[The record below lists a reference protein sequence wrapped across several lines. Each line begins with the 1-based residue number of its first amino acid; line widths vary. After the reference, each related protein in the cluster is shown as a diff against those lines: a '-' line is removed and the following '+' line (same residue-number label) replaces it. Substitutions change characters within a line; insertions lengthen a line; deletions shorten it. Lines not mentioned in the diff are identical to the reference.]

1 MIVTL
6 MTDGVVLNI
15 GTDSRLNSGDG
26 ASAYSNFTIAQTLG
40 TGTVQYRT
48 TTSNTLV
55 TVSGTYYVDTN
66 GNVQFAPNTPFPT
79 NLAAVTVVTAP
90 DVGVYSG
97 TSGNDTALN
106 GTTGADVIYGGAG
119 NDTISA
125 GNGNDFVYGG
135 TGNDTIFGGSGND
148 TIYGGAGND
157 SISGGDGNDVLYGRM
172 GNDNIDAGAGNDT
185 VYGGSGTD
193 TIALGEGN
201 NIGYGGAGGD
211 TITAGSGADTIYG
224 GSGRDSIGA
233 GAGNDR
239 IYGGD
244 SNDTI
249 DGGAGDDTIYGE
261 AGNDSILGGD
271 GNDVIYG
278 DDVATA
284 TATTETLSWIGQ
296 GAAGTDLVN
305 GFTQDTGNIHVSVSF
320 QNDGGNTAIETS
332 STTTYAGTTGLA
344 TNSSLYLTGGAGP
357 NVTATIDFAADPA
370 SGVSDSVSNVQ
381 FVIND
386 IDTGGWQDVV
396 TVLAFDAN
404 GNAVPVTFTPYGN
417 DTVSGSTIT
426 AGSTSDS
433 ANTADGSVGV
443 TIAGPVASM
452 QIVYSNASTSG
463 QALWISDMR
472 YTSIV
477 PTAGDDTID
486 GGTGDDLI
494 FGGGGNDSIS
504 GGLGVDTLYGDD
516 GNDILNGADGNDFL
530 YGGNGNDTLNGGE
543 GNDALD
549 GGAGNDTLNGGNGA
563 DTLTGG
569 LGNDVLNGDAGNDT
583 LYGGDGTDSLY
594 GGDAEDILFGGNG
607 NDYLDGGLGEDSL
620 SGDAGDD
627 TLFGGAGN
635 DTLSGGLG
643 NDVLNGDPGNDT
655 LFGDDGTDRLFGG
668 DGNDTLYGGE
678 GNDYLDGG
686 AGNDILNGD
695 AGDDTLLGGAG
706 NDTLSGGSGNDVM
719 NGDDGNDTLY
729 GGEGND
735 SLYGGVGTDTLFG
748 GAGNDYIEGGVESDV
763 LFGDAGNDTLLGG
776 AGDDTLSGGAG
787 SDTLDGGTG
796 SDVFN
801 VADDHNQNIVI
812 GGEDVGNGDID
823 TLNLT
828 NATATTGVNV
838 TYTGA
843 EAGTATFGTTGATA
857 TFSQIERV
865 VTTANADT
873 VNASAATTG
882 INVDTGAGNDSIIG
896 GSGNDTITAGTGAD
910 RVEGGAGNDTIS
922 LGNDGAADVLVLR
935 DGSGRD
941 TITAMDTVV
950 ANPDGTYT
958 SIDKLDVTNLHD
970 AIGDPVN
977 TRDVIVS
984 DDGNGNAVLTFPN
997 GEAVV
1002 LQGVSPTVA
1011 ANEQFLT
1018 AIGIPMS
1025 DGTVSGTAGDD
1036 VIAPGYTDRDGD
1048 RVDGNDAILAGD
1060 AANDDLIEAGAGN
1073 DSVLAG
1079 EGNDRVYGGTGNDTL
1094 SGGAGN
1100 DTIYGEAGND
1110 TLNGGSGNDVLYG
1123 GAGDDSFVI
1132 STGDDEVTGGETG
1145 ETAGDLLDGSGL
1157 TANTTVTF
1165 TGTEA
1170 GVLNNADG
1178 TTKFTQIERIATG
1191 SGDDTITA
1199 GAGDQTIA
1207 SGAGADVI
1215 NAGAGNDTIDVGAGD
1230 NAVDTLILQD
1240 GFGDDLVS
1248 GFEAPTSDGFGGF
1261 VGHDQLD
1268 VTPLF
1273 DAGGDPVNTRDVI
1286 ISDDGAGNAVLNFP
1300 NGESLT
1306 LQGISP
1312 ADASNEFFL
1321 NAMGIPMPDGTVSG
1335 TAGDDIIGA
1344 GYTDGDGDTVD
1355 NNDAI
1360 LPDTAGND
1368 DLIVAG
1374 AGNDTVYAGDGN
1386 DTVSGDAGTD
1396 TIYGGA
1402 GDDFIGGG
1410 SVLDNE
1416 VYTEGDELYGGD
1428 GDDTIET
1435 ANGSTTGSTV
1445 YGGDG
1450 YDKIYDLGGAGSN
1463 DTFVGGG
1470 GWDDIFGGSG
1480 DDTFVVADGWSDD
1493 FIYGGEDGEVT
1504 GDVLD
1509 ASAVTADLVLDLS
1522 GPERGTLTDTA
1533 SFADAD
1539 PDNNNIVTFDQIE
1552 NFFLGSGNDTVFGG
1566 EGDDVVDLGAGD
1578 DVFKL
1583 FGGFGNDTITG
1594 GEAGETSGDVL
1605 DASSL
1610 TENLTVTLSGPEA
1623 GTLTDGV
1630 NSATFSE
1637 IETVITGSGADT
1649 ITGST
1654 GDDTILSGAGAD
1666 RINAGA
1672 GNDTLD
1678 LGLDDGAIDTVVLQ
1692 DGSGNDIVSAFEAP
1706 ITNPDGSFTGRDQLD
1721 VSDLH
1726 DAGGDPVNVN
1736 DVVVS
1741 DDGNGN
1747 ALLSFPNG
1755 ETVLLSGVSPTDAA
1769 NPFYL
1774 NAIGIPMSDGTVTGT
1789 AGDDLIDNTYI
1800 GDTDGDRVDANDAIL
1815 SGYTGNDDLI
1825 IAGDGNDTVIAG
1837 NGDDE
1842 VYGGNGNDTLDGGAG
1857 NDTLYG
1863 EAGDDILAGGTGDDT
1878 LDGGTGTDTFTIGDD
1893 FGNDTIVGG
1902 EDASD
1907 FDFDRIDGSG
1917 LTQNVTVNI
1926 TGTESGTITNGTDT
1940 ATFSEVED
1948 IVTGS
1953 GDDTVYGGLDNDL
1966 SVIITGAGNDSIY
1979 GGAGNDFFN
1988 AGTGDDIV
1996 YGGDGNDHIWGDTG
2010 SDTLFGGAGN
2020 DVIDAGDDDDIID
2033 GGAGADTI
2041 YGGAGNDTVTF
2052 GRGDTVSGDEPA
2064 ASTGGDDTF
2073 VLTTDP
2079 DGDPANIYIDGGANG
2094 TVGDTLQLGTGAD
2107 LSTLIY
2113 SNEAKTSGTVQLDD
2127 GSLLTFDNIENII
2140 CFTPGTLIATP
2151 MGARDIA
2158 TLQVGD
2164 LVMTRDHGLQ
2174 PIRWIQSR
2182 TVSAQGRFAPV
2193 RIRPGVIIGQER
2205 DLIVS
2210 PQHRMLFQGYRAELL
2225 FGETEVLVPAK
2236 HLVDNLAVTRD
2247 EGHEVT
2253 YIHMMFDQH
2262 EIVFAEGAATESFH
2276 PGSLGMDAIHDAAR
2290 EELFAIFPQ
2299 LRSDVT
2305 QYGDTA
2311 RRCLKRHEAEL
2322 LRV

>member
-1 MIVTL
+1 MT
-6 MTDGVVLNI
+6 MTDGVVFSL
-15 GTDSRLNSGDG
+15 GTDERLNSGDG
-26 ASAYSNFTIAQTLG
+26 ATAYSSFTIAQTLG
-40 TGTVQYRT
+40 AGTVQYQ
-48 TTSNTLV
+48 TSTSTNLV
-55 TVSGTYYVDTN
+55 TVSGTFYIDTD
-66 GNVQFAPNTPFPT
+66 GNVQFEPSTAFPS
-79 NLAAVTVVTAP
+79 NLRSVTVVTAP
-90 DVGVYSG
+90 DVGVYTG
-97 TSGNDTALN
+97 TEGNDAALN
-106 GTTGADVIYGGAG
+106 GTAGADVIYGNAG

-125 GNGNDFVYGG
+125 ANGNDIVYGG

-148 TIYGGAGND
+148 TVFGGEGND
-157 SISGGDGNDVLYGRM
+157 SISGGNGNDVLYGGM
-172 GNDNIDAGAGNDT
+172 GNDNIDGGAGNDT
-185 VYGGSGTD
+185 AYGGSGAD

-201 NIGYGGAGGD
+201 NLGYGGAGGD
-211 TITAGSGADTIYG
+211 TITAGSGTDTIYG
-224 GSGRDSIGA
+224 GAGRDSISA

-249 DGGAGDDTIYGE
+249 DGGTGDDTIWGE

-278 DDVATA
+278 DDVAPA
-284 TATTETLSWIGQ
+284 AVTTETLSWIGQ

-305 GFTQDTGNIHVSVSF
+305 GFTQDTGNINVSVSF

-332 STTTYAGTTGLA
+332 SSTTYAGTTGLA

-357 NVTATIDFAADPA
+357 NVTTTVDFSADPA

-396 TVLAFDAN
+396 TVLAYDAN
-404 GNAVPVTFTPYGN
+404 GNAVPVTFTVYG
-417 DTVSGSTIT
+417 DETTSGNTIT
-426 AGSTSDS
+426 AGSTSNS
-433 ANTADGSVGV
+433 ANGAEGAVGV
-443 TIAGPVASM
+443 TIAGPVASI
-452 QIVYSNASTSG
+452 QIVYSNAGTSG

-472 YTSIV
+472 FTSIV
-477 PTAGDDTID
+477 PTEGNDTID
-486 GGTGDDLI
+486 GGNGDDVI
-494 FGGGGNDSIS
+494 FGGGGNDSIT
-504 GGLGVDTLYGDD
+504 GGLGVDTLYGGD
-516 GNDILNGADGNDFL
+516 GNDTLNGADGNDLL
-530 YGGNGNDTLNGGE
+530 YGGNGNDVLNGGD

-549 GGAGNDTLNGGNGA
+549 GGAGNDTLSGGNRSDTLNGG
-563 DTLTGG
+563 L
-569 LGNDVLNGDAGNDT
+569 
-583 LYGGDGTDSLY
+583 
-594 GGDAEDILFGGNG
+594 
-607 NDYLDGGLGEDSL
+607 
-620 SGDAGDD
+620 
-627 TLFGGAGN
+627 
-635 DTLSGGLG
+635 
-643 NDVLNGDPGNDT
+643 
-655 LFGDDGTDRLFGG
+655 
-668 DGNDTLYGGE
+668 
-678 GNDYLDGG
+678 
-686 AGNDILNGD
+686 GNDILNGD
-695 AGDDTLLGGAG
+695 AGDDILFGDDGTDSLYGGDGNDTLNGGEGNDTLDGGAGNDTLNGDAGDDSLLGGAGDDILSGGAG
-706 NDTLSGGSGNDVM
+706 NDTLSG
-719 NGDDGNDTLY
+719 DDGND
-729 GGEGND
+729 
-735 SLYGGVGTDTLFG
+735 VLFG
-748 GAGNDYIEGGVESDV
+748 GTGNDR
-763 LFGDAGNDTLLGG
+763 LLGG
-776 AGDDTLSGGAG
+776 AGNDTLSGGAG

-796 SDVFN
+796 NDVFN
-801 VADDHNQNIVI
+801 VADTDERNIVI
-812 GGEDVGNGDID
+812 GGEDAGNGDID

-828 NATATTGVNV
+828 NASATAGVSV

-873 VNASAATTG
+873 VNASAATGG

-910 RVEGGAGNDTIS
+910 RIEGGAGNDTIS

-941 TITAMDTVV
+941 TITSMDTVV
-950 ANPDGTYT
+950 ANANGTYT

-977 TRDVIVS
+977 TRDVVVS

-1002 LQGVSPTVA
+1002 LQGVSPATA
-1011 ANEQFLT
+1011 TNEQFLF

-1036 VIAPGYTDRDGD
+1036 VITPGYTDRDGD
-1048 RVDGNDAILAGD
+1048 RVDSNDAILAGD

-1079 EGNDRVYGGTGNDTL
+1079 NGNDRVYGGSGNDTL
-1094 SGGAGN
+1094 DGGAGN
-1100 DTIYGEAGND
+1100 DLLD
-1110 TLNGGSGNDVLYG
+1110 G
-1123 GAGDDSFVI
+1123 GAGDDRFVV
-1132 STGDDEVTGGETG
+1132 SAGNDTVLGGETG
-1145 ETAGDLLDGSGL
+1145 EGAGDLLDGSGL
-1157 TANTTVTF
+1157 STDTTVTF
-1165 TGTEA
+1165 TGAEA
-1170 GVLNNADG
+1170 GTLTNANG
-1178 TTKFTQIERIATG
+1178 TTKFSEIERIATG
-1191 SGDDTITA
+1191 SGNDTITA
-1199 GAGDQTIA
+1199 GGGNQTIA

-1230 NAVDTLILQD
+1230 NAVDTLILQN
-1240 GFGDDLVS
+1240 GFGDDIAS
-1248 GFEAPTSDGFGGF
+1248 GFEAPTPDGLGGF
-1261 VGHDQLD
+1261 IGRDQLD
-1268 VTPLF
+1268 VTGLL
-1273 DAGGDPVNTRDVI
+1273 DAGGDPVNTRDVV
-1286 ISDDGAGNAVLNFP
+1286 ISDDGAGNAVLTFP

-1312 ADASNEFFL
+1312 ADAGNEFYL

-1374 AGNDTVYAGDGN
+1374 AGNDTVYAGDGD

-1396 TIYGGA
+1396 TIYGGD
-1402 GDDFIGGG
+1402 GNDFIGGG

-1416 VYTEGDELYGGD
+1416 TYVDGDELYGGA
-1428 GDDTIET
+1428 GDDIIET
-1435 ANGSTTGSTV
+1435 SNGSTTGSTV
-1445 YGGDG
+1445 YGGEG
-1450 YDKIYDLGGAGSN
+1450 YDTIYDLGAAGSN
-1463 DTFVGGG
+1463 DTFVGGA

-1509 ASAVTADLVLDLS
+1509 ASAVTADLVLDLT

-1533 SFADAD
+1533 SVADED
-1539 PDNNNIVTFDQIE
+1539 PDNDNLVTFDQIE
-1552 NFFLGSGNDTVFGG
+1552 NFFLGSGNDTVYGG

-1578 DVFKL
+1578 DVFRL

-1594 GEAGETSGDVL
+1594 GEAGESQGDTL
-1605 DASSL
+1605 DASEL

-1630 NSATFSE
+1630 NTATFSQ
-1637 IETVITGSGADT
+1637 IENVITGSGADT
-1649 ITGST
+1649 ITGSS
-1654 GDDTILSGAGAD
+1654 GDDTISSGAGAD
-1666 RINAGA
+1666 RIDAGA

-1678 LGLDDGAIDTVVLQ
+1678 LGLDDGAVDTVVLQ

-1726 DAGGDPVNVN
+1726 DAGGDPVNVH
-1736 DVVVS
+1736 DVAVT

-1755 ETVLLSGVSPTDAA
+1755 ETVLLSGVSPADAA

-1774 NAIGIPMSDGTVTGT
+1774 NAMGIPMSDGTVTGT
-1789 AGDDLIDNTYI
+1789 AGDDLIDNTYL

-1815 SGYTGNDDLI
+1815 SGDTGNDDLI

-1863 EAGDDILAGGTGDDT
+1863 EAGNDILAGGAGDDT

-1902 EDASD
+1902 EDASG
-1907 FDFDRIDGSG
+1907 FDLDRIDGSG

-1953 GDDTVYGGLDNDL
+1953 GDDTVYGSLDNDL
-1966 SVIITGAGNDSIY
+1966 SVIITGAGNDQIF

-1988 AGTGDDIV
+1988 AGTGDDTV
-1996 YGGDGNDHIWGDTG
+1996 YGGDGNDYIWGGTG
-2010 SDTLFGGAGN
+2010 NDTLSGGAGN
-2020 DVIDAGDDDDIID
+2020 DVIDAGDGNDIID
-2033 GGAGADTI
+2033 GGAGADTL

-2052 GRGDTVSGDEPA
+2052 GRGDTAYGDEPA

-2079 DGDPANIYIDGGANG
+2079 DGEPADIYIDGGENG

-2182 TVSAQGRFAPV
+2182 TVSAQDRFAPV
-2193 RIRPGVIIGQER
+2193 RIRPGVITGQER

-2225 FGETEVLVPAK
+2225 FGESEVLVPAK
-2236 HLVDNLAVTRD
+2236 HLVDNLSVTRD
-2247 EGHEVT
+2247 AADQVT

-2262 EIVFAEGAATESFH
+2262 EIVYAEGAATESFH
-2276 PGSLGMDAIHDAAR
+2276 PGTLGIDAVHDAAR

-2299 LRSDVT
+2299 LRSDVG

>member
-1 MIVTL
+1 M
-6 MTDGVVLNI
+6 
-15 GTDSRLNSGDG
+15 
-26 ASAYSNFTIAQTLG
+26 
-40 TGTVQYRT
+40 
-48 TTSNTLV
+48 
-55 TVSGTYYVDTN
+55 
-66 GNVQFAPNTPFPT
+66 
-79 NLAAVTVVTAP
+79 
-90 DVGVYSG
+90 
-97 TSGNDTALN
+97 
-106 GTTGADVIYGGAG
+106 
-119 NDTISA
+119 
-125 GNGNDFVYGG
+125 
-135 TGNDTIFGGSGND
+135 
-148 TIYGGAGND
+148 
-157 SISGGDGNDVLYGRM
+157 
-172 GNDNIDAGAGNDT
+172 
-185 VYGGSGTD
+185 
-193 TIALGEGN
+193 
-201 NIGYGGAGGD
+201 
-211 TITAGSGADTIYG
+211 
-224 GSGRDSIGA
+224 
-233 GAGNDR
+233 
-239 IYGGD
+239 
-244 SNDTI
+244 
-249 DGGAGDDTIYGE
+249 
-261 AGNDSILGGD
+261 
-271 GNDVIYG
+271 
-278 DDVATA
+278 
-284 TATTETLSWIGQ
+284 
-296 GAAGTDLVN
+296 
-305 GFTQDTGNIHVSVSF
+305 
-320 QNDGGNTAIETS
+320 
-332 STTTYAGTTGLA
+332 
-344 TNSSLYLTGGAGP
+344 
-357 NVTATIDFAADPA
+357 
-370 SGVSDSVSNVQ
+370 
-381 FVIND
+381 
-386 IDTGGWQDVV
+386 
-396 TVLAFDAN
+396 
-404 GNAVPVTFTPYGN
+404 
-417 DTVSGSTIT
+417 
-426 AGSTSDS
+426 
-433 ANTADGSVGV
+433 
-443 TIAGPVASM
+443 
-452 QIVYSNASTSG
+452 
-463 QALWISDMR
+463 
-472 YTSIV
+472 
-477 PTAGDDTID
+477 
-486 GGTGDDLI
+486 
-494 FGGGGNDSIS
+494 
-504 GGLGVDTLYGDD
+504 
-516 GNDILNGADGNDFL
+516 
-530 YGGNGNDTLNGGE
+530 
-543 GNDALD
+543 
-549 GGAGNDTLNGGNGA
+549 
-563 DTLTGG
+563 
-569 LGNDVLNGDAGNDT
+569 
-583 LYGGDGTDSLY
+583 
-594 GGDAEDILFGGNG
+594 
-607 NDYLDGGLGEDSL
+607 
-620 SGDAGDD
+620 
-627 TLFGGAGN
+627 
-635 DTLSGGLG
+635 
-643 NDVLNGDPGNDT
+643 
-655 LFGDDGTDRLFGG
+655 
-668 DGNDTLYGGE
+668 
-678 GNDYLDGG
+678 
-686 AGNDILNGD
+686 
-695 AGDDTLLGGAG
+695 
-706 NDTLSGGSGNDVM
+706 
-719 NGDDGNDTLY
+719 
-729 GGEGND
+729 
-735 SLYGGVGTDTLFG
+735 
-748 GAGNDYIEGGVESDV
+748 
-763 LFGDAGNDTLLGG
+763 
-776 AGDDTLSGGAG
+776 
-787 SDTLDGGTG
+787 
-796 SDVFN
+796 
-801 VADDHNQNIVI
+801 
-812 GGEDVGNGDID
+812 
-823 TLNLT
+823 
-828 NATATTGVNV
+828 
-838 TYTGA
+838 
-843 EAGTATFGTTGATA
+843 
-857 TFSQIERV
+857 
-865 VTTANADT
+865 
-873 VNASAATTG
+873 
-882 INVDTGAGNDSIIG
+882 
-896 GSGNDTITAGTGAD
+896 
-910 RVEGGAGNDTIS
+910 
-922 LGNDGAADVLVLR
+922 
-935 DGSGRD
+935 
-941 TITAMDTVV
+941 
-950 ANPDGTYT
+950 
-958 SIDKLDVTNLHD
+958 
-970 AIGDPVN
+970 
-977 TRDVIVS
+977 
-984 DDGNGNAVLTFPN
+984 
-997 GEAVV
+997 
-1002 LQGVSPTVA
+1002 
-1011 ANEQFLT
+1011 
-1018 AIGIPMS
+1018 
-1025 DGTVSGTAGDD
+1025 
-1036 VIAPGYTDRDGD
+1036 
-1048 RVDGNDAILAGD
+1048 
-1060 AANDDLIEAGAGN
+1060 
-1073 DSVLAG
+1073 
-1079 EGNDRVYGGTGNDTL
+1079 
-1094 SGGAGN
+1094 
-1100 DTIYGEAGND
+1100 
-1110 TLNGGSGNDVLYG
+1110 
-1123 GAGDDSFVI
+1123 
-1132 STGDDEVTGGETG
+1132 
-1145 ETAGDLLDGSGL
+1145 
-1157 TANTTVTF
+1157 TF

-1268 VTPLF
+1268 VTALF

-1286 ISDDGAGNAVLNFP
+1286 ISDDGAGNAVLSFP

-1605 DASSL
+1605 DASAL

-1630 NSATFSE
+1630 NTATFSE

-1769 NPFYL
+1769 NPFYM
-1774 NAIGIPMSDGTVTGT
+1774 NAMGIPMSDGTVTGT

-1815 SGYTGNDDLI
+1815 PGDTGNDDLI

-1842 VYGGNGNDTLDGGAG
+1842 VYGGSGNDTLDGGAG

-1863 EAGDDILAGGTGDDT
+1863 EVGHDVLAGGAGDDT
-1878 LDGGTGTDTFTIGDD
+1878 L
-1893 FGNDTIVGG
+1893 
-1902 EDASD
+1902 
-1907 FDFDRIDGSG
+1907 
-1917 LTQNVTVNI
+1917 
-1926 TGTESGTITNGTDT
+1926 
-1940 ATFSEVED
+1940 
-1948 IVTGS
+1948 
-1953 GDDTVYGGLDNDL
+1953 YGG
-1966 SVIITGAGNDSIY
+1966 
-1979 GGAGNDFFN
+1979 GG
-1988 AGTGDDIV
+1988 
-1996 YGGDGNDHIWGDTG
+1996 
-2010 SDTLFGGAGN
+2010 
-2020 DVIDAGDDDDIID
+2020 DDIID

-2052 GRGDTVSGDEPA
+2052 GRGDVAYGDTRVDG
-2064 ASTGGDDTF
+2064 SGDDTF

>member
-1 MIVTL
+1 MIVTM

-15 GTDSRLNSGDG
+15 GTDNRLNNGDG
-26 ASAYSNFTIAQTLG
+26 ATAYSNFTIAQTLG

-97 TSGNDTALN
+97 TAGDDTNLN
-106 GTTGADVIYGGAG
+106 GTERADVVYGGAG
-119 NDTISA
+119 NDTITA
-125 GNGNDFVYGG
+125 GGGNDFIYGG
-135 TGNDTIFGGSGND
+135 TGND

-157 SISGGDGNDVLYGRM
+157 SIYGGDGTDVLFGGTGNDSIDGGLGNDTIYGDAGDDSINGGDGSDMLFGGM
-172 GNDNIDAGAGNDT
+172 GNDNIEGGLGNDTAYGGSGNDVIGGGDGDDVLFGGMGSDKIDGGLGNDT
-185 VYGGSGTD
+185 VYGGSGSD

-201 NIGYGGAGGD
+201 NIGYGGAGAD
-211 TITAGSGADTIYG
+211 TLYAGSGADTIFG
-224 GSGRDSIGA
+224 GAGQDSITS

-249 DGGAGDDTIYGE
+249 DAGAGDDTIYGE

-296 GAAGTDLVN
+296 GAAGTNVLN

-344 TNSSLYLTGGAGP
+344 TNSSLFLTGDAGP
-357 NVTATIDFAADPA
+357 NVTATIDFSADPA

-433 ANTADGSVGV
+433 ANTADGAVGV
-443 TIAGPVASM
+443 TIAGPVASI
-452 QIVYSNASTSG
+452 QIVYSNAGTVG

-530 YGGNGNDTLNGGE
+530 Y
-543 GNDALD
+543 

-706 NDTLSGGSGNDVM
+706 NDTLSGGIGNDVM

-1268 VTPLF
+1268 VTALF

-1286 ISDDGAGNAVLNFP
+1286 ISDDGAGNAVLSFP

-1605 DASSL
+1605 DASAL

-1630 NSATFSE
+1630 NTATFSE

-1654 GDDTILSGAGAD
+1654 GDDTIQSGAGAD

-1678 LGLDDGAIDTVVLQ
+1678 LGLDDGAVDTVVLQ

-1815 SGYTGNDDLI
+1815 SGDTGNDDLI

-1878 LDGGTGTDTFTIGDD
+1878 LDGG
-1893 FGNDTIVGG
+1893 
-1902 EDASD
+1902 
-1907 FDFDRIDGSG
+1907 
-1917 LTQNVTVNI
+1917 
-1926 TGTESGTITNGTDT
+1926 
-1940 ATFSEVED
+1940 
-1948 IVTGS
+1948 
-1953 GDDTVYGGLDNDL
+1953 
-1966 SVIITGAGNDSIY
+1966 
-1979 GGAGNDFFN
+1979 
-1988 AGTGDDIV
+1988 
-1996 YGGDGNDHIWGDTG
+1996 
-2010 SDTLFGGAGN
+2010 
-2020 DVIDAGDDDDIID
+2020 DDDDIID

-2052 GRGDTVSGDEPA
+2052 GRGDVAYGDTRIDG
-2064 ASTGGDDTF
+2064 SGDDTF

-2305 QYGDTA
+2305 RYGDTA